1 MIATNKN
8 ALFFRTLIG
17 VKVIKTN
24 PPEFIYLLAI
34 NKFGRILFYNKKR
47 MIIG

>member
-1 MIATNKN
+1 MIITTNKN

-24 PPEFIYLLAI
+24 PPEFM
-34 NKFGRILFYNKKR
+34 RV
-47 MIIG
+47 

>member
-1 MIATNKN
+1 MIITTNKN

-24 PPEFIYLLAI
+24 PPEFIYWQ
-34 NKFGRILFYNKKR
+34 
-47 MIIG
+47 